1 MIDLFKP
8 FRAMILMAADYIR
21 ESEIKEQSRKEQQTA
36 ESIEYYMLKAE
47 EKRRRRAEKLKR
59 IKAEAERE
67 DIK

>member
-1 MIDLFKP
+1 MIDLLKP

-47 EKRRRRAEKLKR
+47 EKRRRRAEKLRR

>member
-1 MIDLFKP
+1 MIDLLKP
-8 FRAMILMAADYIR
+8 FRVMILMAADYIR

-47 EKRRRRAEKLKR
+47 EKRRRRAEKLRR

>member
-1 MIDLFKP
+1 MIDLLKP

-21 ESEIKEQSRKEQQTA
+21 ESEIKEKSRKEQQTA

-67 DIK
+67 DTK

>member
-1 MIDLFKP
+1 MIDLLKP

-21 ESEIKEQSRKEQQTA
+21 ESEIKEKNRKEQQTA

-47 EKRRRRAEKLKR
+47 EKRRRRAEKLRR
-59 IKAEAERE
+59 IKAEAERD

>member
-1 MIDLFKP
+1 MIDLLKP

-47 EKRRRRAEKLKR
+47 EKRRRRAEKLRR
-59 IKAEAERE
+59 IKAEAERD

>member
-1 MIDLFKP
+1 MIGLLKP

-47 EKRRRRAEKLKR
+47 EKRRRRAEKLRR

-67 DIK
+67 EIK